1 MFHFLFFFYFAPSP
15 YQLNF
20 WCHFFVWFPTSVCAL
35 GVFLFITAIFSIG
48 VANRPNSNDLSYRIL
63 VGVIAVL
70 YCVAFFG
77 AIFMIFCAVKLEGSI
92 SRENPTPDS
101 VQKVRLI
108 PLFSPTLNT
117 FLAASEAVWQGPHSH
132 R

>member
-1 MFHFLFFFYFAPSP
+1 MNLPFNFQ
-15 YQLNF
+15 QLSF

-63 VGVIAVL
+63 VGLIAVL

-101 VQKVRLI
+101 VQKAKTYSLI
-108 PLFSPTLNT
+108 LTNIEYFSC
-117 FLAASEAVWQGPHSH
+117 SI
-132 R
+132 